1 MSSMEAVGRCEGCG
15 SPTRLSVVTAE
26 GEQCSEGVRER
37 LLLHWVNSLPLT
49 KCLLVE
55 ELRDLRFG
63 DVLFEVVQWL
73 QVRSW

>member
-1 MSSMEAVGRCEGCG
+1 MMGLSAV
-15 SPTRLSVVTAE
+15 TT
-26 GEQCSEGVRER
+26 EQQTGEGVRER

-63 DVLFEVVQWL
+63 DVLHEILTWL
-73 QVRSW
+73 LVRVRRCMFALKHC